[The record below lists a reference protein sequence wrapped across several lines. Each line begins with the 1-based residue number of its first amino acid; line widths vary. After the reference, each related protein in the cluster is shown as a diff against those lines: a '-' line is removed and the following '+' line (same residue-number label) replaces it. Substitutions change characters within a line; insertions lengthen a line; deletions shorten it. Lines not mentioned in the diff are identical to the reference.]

1 MAGELG
7 TTSRRGRC
15 EVDCSDPRQTRRRAV
30 LRLLVL
36 GAAAAVGSGTL
47 SGARAQTPWSIS
59 LGVGYAAPLHGFGDA
74 GGSYALTLDLFRR
87 VRPSLQ
93 VGLEGGYHRLGTHT
107 TDIPDFS
114 GPGSSLVERLS
125 WEMFTADALLRAG
138 PASGRFRP
146 YVVGGGGVGVARSRD
161 RIHAVDAS
169 GAPLPMYAFD
179 ATTSSTHAT
188 ATVGAGADLP
198 DAFGRRGAGGRGSAD
213 FTGAAL
219 EASTERRR
227 RTNTP
232 IPRESHE
239 ERNMSVFS
247 NPASATAEETQAYID
262 AILDLLGDRDPVDA
276 LASTP
281 PALRRV
287 LSEVPAVSLVVPE
300 AAEKWSIRDVLRHL
314 ADSEIAWSWRLRMTL
329 AQDRPRLTGWD
340 QDAWADALLYATADA
355 GEALATFEGLRRENV
370 RLLRGVPDEALD
382 RFAAHEERGEES
394 VRFMTRLY
402 AGHDLLH
409 LQQIDRIRGSIGA

>member
-1 MAGELG
+1 
-7 TTSRRGRC
+7 
-15 EVDCSDPRQTRRRAV
+15 
-30 LRLLVL
+30 
-36 GAAAAVGSGTL
+36 
-47 SGARAQTPWSIS
+47 
-59 LGVGYAAPLHGFGDA
+59 
-74 GGSYALTLDLFRR
+74 
-87 VRPSLQ
+87 
-93 VGLEGGYHRLGTHT
+93 
-107 TDIPDFS
+107 
-114 GPGSSLVERLS
+114 
-125 WEMFTADALLRAG
+125 
-138 PASGRFRP
+138 
-146 YVVGGGGVGVARSRD
+146 
-161 RIHAVDAS
+161 
-169 GAPLPMYAFD
+169 
-179 ATTSSTHAT
+179 
-188 ATVGAGADLP
+188 
-198 DAFGRRGAGGRGSAD
+198 
-213 FTGAAL
+213 
-219 EASTERRR
+219 
-227 RTNTP
+227 
-232 IPRESHE
+232 
-239 ERNMSVFS
+239 MSVFS

-287 LSEVPAVSLVVPE
+287 LSEVPADSLVVPE
-300 AAEKWSIRDVLRHL
+300 AAGKWSIRDVLRHL

-382 RFAAHEERGEES
+382 RAAAHEERGEES